1 MVWQVESRR
10 HIGTLL
16 MLAMLT
22 LVSSAAGQQPGQ
34 KQAEPATPEAVARL
48 LDLRTVKLPDGAVVN
63 IRSLGT
69 LMYSAPS
76 AVKDAFE
83 FQRQD
88 LSKRG
93 FQELPGRSTQ
103 PEGES
108 SLFAKD
114 GFHVALSASQLTGN
128 PALAGRSQVVLVNE
142 GNVALDRLP
151 VPPGVKT
158 FGISPR
164 EASYTTAANP
174 TETAAACR
182 QLLLAAGWEPY
193 GETKQPHPLQP
204 DASMQF
210 FKRNGIKL
218 QSWIMTT
225 PVEGG
230 KTLIR
235 YSTELLSADLPA
247 PPGAV
252 DPRYDDFDKSL
263 RFEAP
268 DSQTAAI
275 LAFYQ
280 ERLPQQGWRATTER
294 PIVDQNKRT
303 QFLVFRNPQQDL
315 LALDLSAYT
324 GKVEVRLRHKSAAQV
339 AAEEA
344 EAKAAAEVARQKL
357 AEKNKKIQVAVPLPP
372 GAQMLEKKNA
382 REWEFSLPIGS
393 GPATLEMYREH
404 FRQAGWTETKGRDFS
419 KTSGSLQFE
428 KEGDEMRVGYF
439 DLGLRVAYIMLDGSE
454 RIVLALASGSRESS
468 GEAAAAPPPPVP
480 DAPAKRPF
488 PRKRPSTRKT
498 VP

>member
-1 MVWQVESRR
+1 MVRQVESWRI
-10 HIGTLL
+10 IGTL
-16 MLAMLT
+16 MLVMLV
-22 LVSSAAGQQPGQ
+22 LVSSAEGEQPGQ
-34 KQAEPATPEAVARL
+34 KQAEPATPEAAARL
-48 LDLRTVKLPDGAVVN
+48 LDLRTVTRPDGAIVI

-69 LMYSAPS
+69 LMYSAPGD
-76 AVKDAFE
+76 VKEAFE
-83 FQRQD
+83 FHRHD
-88 LSKRG
+88 LTKRG

-103 PEGES
+103 ADGES
-108 SLFAKD
+108 SLFTKD
-114 GFHVALSASQLTGN
+114 GFHVALSASRVSGN
-128 PALAGRSQVVLVNE
+128 PALAGRSEVVLVNE
-142 GNVALDRLP
+142 GNVALGQLP

-210 FKRNGIKL
+210 FKRNAIKL

-235 YSTELLSADLPA
+235 YSAELLSADLPA
-247 PPGAV
+247 PPEAV
-252 DPRYDDFDKSL
+252 DPRYDDLAKTL
-263 RFEAP
+263 RFEAS
-268 DSQTAAI
+268 DAQTAAI
-275 LAFYQ
+275 LTFYQ

-294 PIVDQNKRT
+294 PIVDENRRT
-303 QFLVFRNPQQDL
+303 QFLVFRNSRHDL

-339 AAEEA
+339 AAEE
-344 EAKAAAEVARQKL
+344 EQAKAEAEVARQKL
-357 AEKNKKIQVAVPLPP
+357 AEKNKKIQVSVPLPP
-372 GAQMLEKKNA
+372 GAQGLEKKNA

-439 DLGLRVAYIMLDGSE
+439 DSGIRVAYIMLDGSE
-454 RIVLALASGSRESS
+454 RIALALASGIREPS
-468 GEAAAAPPPPVP
+468 GEATTAPPPVP
-480 DAPAKRPF
+480 DAPTKRPV
-488 PRKRPSTRKT
+488 PMKRPSTRKT